1 MNTTELVVKIR
12 PEKQIQARTGFEPL
26 TFAIPVQTATN

>member
-1 MNTTELVVKIR
+1 MNTTKLVVKIR
-12 PEKQIQARTGFEPL
+12 PEKQIQARTGLEPL